1 MITVTRKG
9 VARHIQVEDVVDLL
23 GVVHL
28 LGYPHGLLLCKF
40 KQIGMSYQWMNYVQV
55 AILEINKR

>member
-9 VARHIQVEDVVDLL
+9 VTHHIEVEDVVDLL

-28 LGYPHGLLLCKF
+28 LGYPLGLLLCKF
-40 KQIGMSYQWMNYVQV
+40 KQIGMSYQWMYYVEV
-55 AILEINKR
+55 VILEINKR